1 MISCSAFTHNMHSF
15 GLSKEFCLEFLRK
28 QCTIANLKPG
38 KLLLSFQFGNS
49 NFKKLPFIDFI

>member
-1 MISCSAFTHNMHSF
+1 MHSF

-38 KLLLSFQFGNS
+38 KLLLNVQFGNS
-49 NFKKLPFIDFI
+49 KLKNYFPLILFRSNRTFKRKH